1 VIVLDASAAV
11 DLLMEEDEPGE
22 WVAERVAREENVAAP
37 HLVDL
42 EVISALRRLVT
53 RREISAARARDAL
66 TGLHELAVV
75 RYPVT
80 DLLDRIWQLRGPLT
94 PYDAAYVVLSET
106 LAVPLVT
113 TDRRLARA
121 RGHRAEVV
129 AYRP

>member
-1 VIVLDASAAV
+1 
-11 DLLMEEDEPGE
+11 MEEDEPGE